1 MKKTIFFLVGIMMVS
16 SIGFSAEANSLEG
29 SLDSIENQFNELVKK
44 EEAQKEAYRKQKEQL
59 EAEIEDLKAKN
70 EGRDKLIE
78 KLKVD
83 SEVRW
88 HRDKYKKILNNSET
102 VYKNINKSIA
112 EKEKKIAEL
121 DALLSVMN

>member
-59 EAEIEDLKAKN
+59 EAS
-70 EGRDKLIE
+70 R
-78 KLKVD
+78 
-83 SEVRW
+83 
-88 HRDKYKKILNNSET
+88 
-102 VYKNINKSIA
+102 
-112 EKEKKIAEL
+112 
-121 DALLSVMN
+121 

>member
-29 SLDSIENQFNELVKK
+29 SLDSIESQFNKLVQK

-88 HRDKYKKILNNSET
+88 HRDKYKNILHNVNT
-102 VYKNINKSIA
+102 FYKKINKSIA
-112 EKEKKIAEL
+112 EKEKKVAEL

>member
-78 KLKVD
+78 K
-83 SEVRW
+83 
-88 HRDKYKKILNNSET
+88 
-102 VYKNINKSIA
+102 
-112 EKEKKIAEL
+112 
-121 DALLSVMN
+121 